1 MRLGGRSGTFLEVG
15 GLASHSAAMIET
27 TFEAAHAAAEASC
40 KIDSNVGGLLA
51 QQAELV
57 AFAHFVAR
65 AFVRLGPAQAGAIVD
80 TLVAGRRLDP
90 PAARTPAQTRTVVR
104 FVDGA
109 SGPRLYFRLNVRGK
123 LDADLA
129 VDAVGKT
136 LLDRHRDDSRFSE
149 RLARA
154 AELMARLG
162 ATGQVGRDNEFDTAL
177 AASDVAWRSAGAAD
191 RAPID
196 SELECRGCGYGG
208 TSFEPRLWPSES
220 AVLCRC
226 GRCGGGVW
234 RRAGHRARSIRP
246 DVWTAMEAMRF
257 QLGDVSAARLAPDVT
272 DTLLSELKRV
282 FAENGW
288 PYSEVAGAPV
298 LLSELTGP
306 EGSWDFY
313 AQAVEEKDLVLLYSI
328 APHRVPAERRL
339 EVSEFLTRANHGLAD
354 GNFELDFD
362 DGEVRFKS
370 VLHVPVDLDR
380 ILVKRV
386 VRQNGTALETYLPSI
401 TALIREPR

>member
-1 MRLGGRSGTFLEVG
+1 
-15 GLASHSAAMIET
+15 MIET
-27 TFEAAHAAAEASC
+27 TFETVHAGGETTCAV
-40 KIDSNVGGLLA
+40 DSNAGGDLA

-57 AFAHFVAR
+57 AFAQLVAR
-65 AFVRLGPAQAGAIVD
+65 AFLLLGPARAGAIVEA
-80 TLVAGRRLDP
+80 LVEGRHTGS
-90 PAARTPAQTRTVVR
+90 PALETPGQLRAVAR

-109 SGPRLYFRLNVRGK
+109 SGPRLYFRLNARGK
-123 LDADLA
+123 DDANLA
-129 VDAVGKT
+129 VGALGT
-136 LLDRHRDDSRFSE
+136 RLRQRHRGDDRFGR

-162 ATGQVGRDNEFDTAL
+162 ATGQVSTDNDFDVAL
-177 AASDVAWRSAGAAD
+177 AAVDVAWRSVGPIESAAAG
-191 RAPID
+191 
-196 SELECRGCGYGG
+196 SELECRGCGYRGPG
-208 TSFEPRLWPSES
+208 FEPRLWPSES

-226 GRCGGGVW
+226 GRCGAGVW
-234 RRAGHRARSIRP
+234 RRTGHRARSIRP
-246 DVWTAMEAMRF
+246 DVWAAMEMMRG
-257 QLGDVSAARLAPDVT
+257 QLGGVSSGRIEPGVPDS
-272 DTLLSELKRV
+272 LLGDLKRV
-282 FAENGW
+282 FVENGW

-298 LLSELTGP
+298 LLSELSGP

-328 APHRVPAERRL
+328 APQRVPADRRL

-370 VLHVPVDLDR
+370 VLHVPAELDG

-386 VRQNGTALETYLPSI
+386 VRLNGTALETYLPSLA
-401 TALIREPR
+401 ALIDATR